1 MAVNVSSKYREIIYS
16 GGAINRATLLI
27 NNNEIDNSN
36 IKRITISSPIIDETV
51 DYFYIGTF
59 IAQKVEIEFKN
70 NTELDLQG
78 LVNLSIGTKTD
89 DSEYAG
95 ADGFEDIYIG
105 EFYIDTSPEDYS
117 KSSKLT
123 CYDASILFKQ
133 NVDISEFFDVN
144 EEVTA
149 ENLLIGLCNKFLGQN
164 MLGTYPNIN
173 RNITTW
179 YYDTSKSG
187 KYYISKIAEIMGGN
201 AKIGRDG
208 KLYIIPLKQVSSV
221 TINALASKSWTLQS
235 KYKISRVFW
244 QNGNIVF
251 ERGTQNNNSLNISVD
266 NVFLYGTENNIQEA
280 INNIYDELN
289 GFEMYSLK
297 TENYGD
303 VSLDCWDLIN
313 FSLGEENYNALN
325 NNTIVYEMNIA
336 TTIDA
341 KIPSKQKEEV
351 TNVIGNILKTTNLM
365 KTEIIQN
372 EKEIKALAD
381 RIVDVANSIT
391 GMGAIRLENAFEGE
405 LNKLSIKGDI
415 SLLFPQSSFQSG
427 HPLVPRNG
435 LVPSNSLV
443 PSSPVPY
450 GNDVYYPSSNL
461 FTKSNVLLI
470 DDVEYKLDFDFLNY
484 YDKNVY
490 DEFVYENG
498 ECSII
503 RRVGINSQGEK
514 YALDPSEYVTEPRK
528 PILLEVKENSI
539 IKLKS
544 FDNAILTAT
553 YLLQNSLTETF
564 ATQVELHSE
573 IQQTAENI
581 TSTVEAIYERK
592 DDAQRQYTQIN
603 QTANEIS
610 QTVANNNTKANIIAK
625 INDNTS
631 LAKIDADNV
640 DIVANDVLN
649 ILSGSTIN
657 LTGKN
662 IAISSTNFSVD
673 KNGNVTANSATLN
686 NVTVNGGTLKLSNNA
701 TISGDNGLITSLIYP
716 GNVRSSIFVG
726 SADFFPVGHMGGGD
740 TVNTNR
746 SAMVFMFKL
755 PANFTIKS
763 AKIYITHCPINWK
776 IGDYGSSYT
785 IPGWSR
791 NLNLYK
797 ITSTALEI
805 DMVSY
810 TAPYSTSYTPITNAF
825 GSNGFTGSSS
835 SITYGES
842 IDIKNHISLTG
853 INEFAILTSNGVQS
867 GDEAFRQTGGLNGY
881 IEIIGYT
888 KFTN

>member
-1 MAVNVSSKYREIIYS
+1 MAVNVSSKYREVIYS

-133 NVDISEFFDVN
+133 NVDISEFFDEN

-187 KYYISKIAEIMGGN
+187 KYYITKIAEIMGGN

-208 KLYIIPLKQVSSV
+208 KLYIIPLKQVPSV

-490 DEFVYENG
+490 DEFVYEDG

-553 YLLQNSLTETF
+553 YLLQNQFTETF

-573 IQQTAENI
+573 IQQTADKINLE
-581 TSTVEAIYERK
+581 VRK
-592 DDAQRQYTQIN
+592 KVNETEIISKIN
-603 QTANEIS
+603 QTPETITINASRLNLQGYVTVSDLTGDGTTTINGANITTGEIKS
-610 QTVANNNTKANIIAK
+610 SNYVANTSGTKISLSDGTIDTKNFKLSNI
-625 INDNTS
+625 
-631 LAKIDADNV
+631 
-640 DIVANDVLN
+640 
-649 ILSGSTIN
+649 
-657 LTGKN
+657 
-662 IAISSTNFSVD
+662 
-673 KNGNVTANSATLN
+673 GNVTANSATLN

-716 GNVRSSIFVG
+716 GSVRSQLFVG
-726 SADFFPVGHMGGGD
+726 PGDFFPVGHLGGGD
-740 TVNTNR
+740 TANTNK
-746 SAMVFMFKL
+746 SAMVFNFKL

-763 AKIYITHCPINWK
+763 AKIYITHAPINWK
-776 IGDYGSSYT
+776 LGDYGSSYT
-785 IPGWSR
+785 IPGSSR

-805 DMVSY
+805 DMVTY
-810 TAPYSTSYTPITNAF
+810 YAPYSTSYTPITNAF
-825 GSNGFTGSSS
+825 GSSGFTGSSN

-867 GDEAFRQTGGLNGY
+867 GDEVFRQTGGLVGY
-881 IEIIGYT
+881 LEIIGYT